1 MLAAAIPLILQGA
14 SLLGGLIGKK
24 KKVIDPEYIRA
35 HFGVGAVADRAT
47 ELMNKILASSYGTQL
62 MGSAAADA
70 QRFQGDMAARVANAG
85 LDASSGGES
94 GASTF
99 ATSAAGQA
107 QGSLERG
114 VKTDIYGRAL
124 PMAQQAVDAQREAY
138 TQGIAQQNAEP
149 SMWQKIGAAAGTAA
163 SMAPAG
169 ESAVP
174 AAGAYGGAAGVT
186 PGLAG
191 VLQRAAAANPSMM
204 TTDAA
209 PGILRNV
216 RKLKRKIQPYG
227 ISGPVAYSPPTFP
240 S

>member
-1 MLAAAIPLILQGA
+1 MIASAIPYILQGA

-24 KKVIDPEYIRA
+24 KRVIDPEYIRS
-35 HFGVGAVADRAT
+35 HFGAGAVADQAQ
-47 ELMNKILASSYGTQL
+47 EAANKILASSYGTQL

-70 QRFQGDMAARVANAG
+70 QQFQGDMAARVANAG

-124 PMAQQAVDAQREAY
+124 PLAQQSVDAQRDAY
-138 TQGIAQQNAEP
+138 MQKIAQENAEP
-149 SMWQKIGAAAGTAA
+149 SIWQKIGAAAGTAA
-163 SMAPAG
+163 SMYPPAA
-169 ESAVP
+169 AVP
-174 AAGAYGGAAGVT
+174 GVGAAGGAAGVT
-186 PGLAG
+186 PSLAG
-191 VLQRAAAANPSMM
+191 VLQRMAAANPSMM

-209 PGILRNV
+209 PGILGNV
-216 RKLKRKIQPYG
+216 RKLKRPTY
-227 ISGPVAYSPPTFP
+227 AYKVG
-240 S
+240 